1 MAIKSQIESIP
12 EGRKV
17 VFVSYSWDSKE
28 HKAWVKKFADDLG
41 RKYGIYVLLDQYCR
55 YGENLITFMQDG
67 IERSDRVLII
77 GTPRYKRRI
86 ELNRG
91 GAKFEEQIIS
101 SELYEN
107 INTPKYIPILRKGEN
122 VACAFKG
129 LLKNH
134 IGADLRDDSCYEE
147 NLRMVAF
154 DILDMPLNSRPNA
167 EDERQKAEKVDVKQ
181 KLDPVEEREHPTLW
195 GKLFK
200 FEELSNDELKSVV
213 AEVCRLIRDGK
224 TPTSFVEYAVA
235 VINLCAIDEDMQ
247 IDGDDWVNIVT
258 NLLKYIETSQN
269 REELYELKGCF
280 HRAIELVGY
289 KTKGERIQNIIGLFR
304 SRYDWLWERRKDKMT
319 LFLENMSDDTM
330 VSLSDVYGG
339 AVPDHS
345 TPYNM
350 TGIFQNVDDDKLYMA
365 ISHLNNASRKK
376 FINFIE
382 DRYLLRYQLID
393 NCWVAFDE
401 ELPNLRSLKKKVEE
415 NIGQFELNDKRSMQQ
430 VAEYIGMAIRRCC
443 GERGMLVR
451 N

>member
-1 MAIKSQIESIP
+1 ME
-12 EGRKV
+12 
-17 VFVSYSWDSKE
+17 
-28 HKAWVKKFADDLG
+28 
-41 RKYGIYVLLDQYCR
+41 DQHT
-55 YGENLITFMQDG
+55 EL
-67 IERSDRVLII
+67 
-77 GTPRYKRRI
+77 KRLWKD
-86 ELNRG
+86 E
-91 GAKFEEQIIS
+91 
-101 SELYEN
+101 Y
-107 INTPKYIPILRKGEN
+107 LRE
-122 VACAFKG
+122 VCAFANADGGTLYVGVEDDGTIVGVSDVKS
-129 LLKNH
+129 LLESLPNKIKNKLNFTVIVDRKTEGDAEYIAIEVQPQDTPVLYDGH
-134 IGADLRDDSCYEE
+134 CFVRSGSTVQELKREE
-147 NLRMVAF
+147 VAAF
-154 DILDMPLNSRPNA
+154 FRGEINFRSNA
-167 EDERQKAEKVDVKQ
+167 NQQTVKTEESPKVEKPKVD
-181 KLDPVEEREHPTLW
+181 PIEEREHPSLW
-195 GKLFK
+195 EKIFQY
-200 FEELSNDELKSVV
+200 ERLSNDELKSAV
-213 AEVCRLIRDGK
+213 AEACQLIKEGK
-224 TPTSFVEYAVA
+224 TTTSFVEYAVA

-269 REELYELKGCF
+269 REELYELKGRF

-289 KTKGERIQNIIGLFR
+289 KTQGERIQNIIGLFR

-393 NCWVAFDE
+393 NYWVAFDE